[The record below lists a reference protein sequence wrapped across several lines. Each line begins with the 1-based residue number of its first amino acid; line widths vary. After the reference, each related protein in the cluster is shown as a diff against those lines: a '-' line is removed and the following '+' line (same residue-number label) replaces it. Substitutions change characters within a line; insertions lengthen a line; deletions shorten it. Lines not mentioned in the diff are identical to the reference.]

1 MTTFPEAPGLGE
13 IHDVQACA
21 RLRGLVDSA
30 VIDLRQLGS
39 EPVVVASCP
48 FRFND
53 AHNDPDWRAVQVGTF
68 ATMKTEYFRR
78 ADDYEKQL
86 ASGPEA
92 ARRAAAVLERLGEGG
107 WRELFQQSFGRRMSH
122 EEVLAVVLQ
131 DGGAWLVA
139 CGSNT
144 GENAAYTLE
153 PAGRLTLRGRPISDR
168 DHSRFDQRI
177 GQMPP
182 MLLAPMIDDVEERRH
197 VVARIAQIEDAARLP
212 TIPEESARV
221 DAAYHDN
228 LLHFQGI
235 TEEQHRLS
243 LEKSRLARAA
253 SPPPSVW
260 QRLGRLLN
268 RGLIGEEEYHELR
281 DRLDRSGARHEF
293 L

>member
-21 RLRGLVDSA
+21 RLRALVDSA
-30 VIDLRQLGS
+30 VMHLRQLGT

-48 FRFND
+48 SRFND
-53 AHNDPDWRAVQVGTF
+53 ADNDPDWRAIQVGTF

-92 ARRAAAVLERLGEGG
+92 ARRAAAVLERLEEGG

-131 DGGAWLVA
+131 DRGAWLVA

-153 PAGRLTLRGRPISDR
+153 PAGRLTLRGRPISDG
-168 DHSRFDQRI
+168 DHCRFDQRI
-177 GQMPP
+177 GRMPP
-182 MLLAPMIDDVEERRH
+182 MLLAPMTDDVEERMR
-197 VVARIAQIEDAARLP
+197 VLAQIAQTEDAAQLP

-221 DAAYHDN
+221 ETDYHDR
-228 LLHFQGI
+228 LLRFRRI

-243 LEKSRLARAA
+243 LEQSRLARAA
-253 SPPPSVW
+253 SPAPTVW
-260 QRLGRLLN
+260 QRLGRLIN
-268 RGLIGEEEYHELR
+268 RGLISDEEYRELR
-281 DRLDRSGARHEF
+281 ERLDRSGARHEF